1 MLKSENTVEDKD
13 FKLSLKK
20 IEHLMRL
27 LYANYM
33 LYIAD
38 D

>member
-1 MLKSENTVEDKD
+1 MLKSDDTIEDKE
-13 FKLSLKK
+13 FKISLRK